1 VSERFPGLAYLGD
14 ATAFADRILE
24 IIEHIR
30 LFEDFERGEIR
41 KLAASLRCYR
51 APAGATL
58 IREGDCGDFMVIPLE
73 GQCEIVKRDPSGV
86 PQRISIA
93 GPGKVLGEMS
103 MIDGEPRFASCI
115 ALEDTFFAVLDRDG
129 LSRILADDP
138 RLGIK
143 ILIELVQLLSQRLRS
158 ASGKLVSLMD
168 DDAAV

>member
-1 VSERFPGLAYLGD
+1 VSERFPGLAFLGD

-58 IREGDCGDFMVIPLE
+58 IREGDSGDFMVFLLD
-73 GQCEIVKRDPSGV
+73 GRCEIVKNDPSGV
-86 PQRISIA
+86 PQRIGVA
-93 GPGKVLGEMS
+93 GPGKILGEMS

-115 ALEDTFFAVLDRDG
+115 ALEETLFAMIDRDG
-129 LSRILADDP
+129 LSRIMADDP
-138 RLGIK
+138 RFGIK
-143 ILIELVQLLSQRLRS
+143 ILLELVLLLSQRLRATS
-158 ASGKLVSLMD
+158 SRLLRGTGEEI
-168 DDAAV
+168 

>member
-1 VSERFPGLAYLGD
+1 MSERFPGLAFLGD

-58 IREGDCGDFMVIPLE
+58 IREGDSGDFMVFLLD
-73 GQCEIVKRDPSGV
+73 GRCEIVKNDPSGV
-86 PQRISIA
+86 PQRIGVA
-93 GPGKVLGEMS
+93 GPGKILGEMS

-115 ALEDTFFAVLDRDG
+115 ALEETLFAMIDRDG
-129 LSRILADDP
+129 LSRIMADDP
-138 RLGIK
+138 RFGIK
-143 ILIELVQLLSQRLRS
+143 ILLELVLLLSQRLRATS
-158 ASGKLVSLMD
+158 SRLLRGTGEEI
-168 DDAAV
+168 